1 MAGPKEQPLPP
12 DVLARDD
19 AVEILRVFVLDG
31 GLSMAFQRAFEE
43 PDMWGLLL
51 VDLARH
57 AARAYARESEYHR
70 GGRAEPDP
78 RDVPGRDRASDR
90 HRHHDAAREG
100 TLTVAIESHHF
111 DLMLEAIREAEASIA
126 QGGLPIGA
134 VLTRDNKI
142 IARGHNNRVQENNP
156 ILHGEMSCLREAG
169 AISFHDTV
177 MYTTLSPCSMCA
189 GALALFKVSSW

>member
-57 AARAYARESEYHR
+57 AARAYARESEYTEEDAMNR
-70 GGRAEPDP
+70 ILEMFQAEIERPTDTGTTTPRA
-78 RDVPGRDRASDR
+78 
-90 HRHHDAAREG
+90 
-100 TLTVAIESHHF
+100 
-111 DLMLEAIREAEASIA
+111 
-126 QGGLPIGA
+126 
-134 VLTRDNKI
+134 K
-142 IARGHNNRVQENNP
+142 GH
-156 ILHGEMSCLREAG
+156 
-169 AISFHDTV
+169 
-177 MYTTLSPCSMCA
+177 
-189 GALALFKVSSW
+189 